1 MERYVARRLLQMI
14 PVVLGT
20 TFVIYTLV
28 WALPANPFNGK
39 CGDRPCPDGY
49 VAAMTERYNL
59 NDNLIVQY
67 GKYLGGL
74 VQGDFGTSY
83 TGVPV
88 LDELAR
94 TYPVTVRL
102 ALLAIV
108 IQIVIGVVAG
118 VLAAL
123 RRGSYADLLVLV
135 STLAVISIPVFVIG
149 HLMQLSF
156 GVSLGIFPVTARGA
170 DPSWYSLL
178 MPAMVLAST
187 SLAYVA
193 RLMRATVMENLRADY
208 VKTATAKGLTRTRVV
223 GVHTVRNSM
232 IPVITFLGADFGAL
246 LGGAIVVEG
255 IFGIGGV
262 GGLIFGSINR
272 QEGAVVT
279 GAVTVLVL
287 LFLLVNLL
295 VDLLYAALDPR
306 IRYG

>member
-1 MERYVARRLLQMI
+1 MGRYVARRLLQMI

-28 WALPANPFNGK
+28 WALPANPFRGK
-39 CGDRPCPDGY
+39 CGTRPCPERY
-49 VAAMTERYNL
+49 VAAMTEKYNL

-67 GKYLGGL
+67 GKYLGSL
-74 VQGDFGTSY
+74 LQGDLGTTFS
-83 TGVPV
+83 GVPV

-102 ALLAIV
+102 AFLAIV
-108 IQIVIGVVAG
+108 IQIVIGLVAG
-118 VLAAL
+118 VVAAL
-123 RRGSYADLLVLV
+123 RRGGFADSLVLV

-149 HLMQLSF
+149 HLMQLTLGISW
-156 GVSLGIFPVTARGA
+156 GIFPVTARGA
-170 DPSWYSLL
+170 DPSWYSLV

-193 RLMRATVMENLRADY
+193 RLMRTTLVENLRADY
-208 VKTATAKGLTRTRVV
+208 VRTATAKGMTRARVV
-223 GVHTVRNSM
+223 GVHTVRNSL
-232 IPVITFLGADFGAL
+232 IPVITFLGVDFGAL
-246 LGGAIVVEG
+246 LGGAIVTEG

-262 GGLIFGSINR
+262 GGLIFRSINL

-287 LFLLVNLL
+287 IFLLVNLL
-295 VDLLYAALDPR
+295 VDLLYAVLDPR

>member
-1 MERYVARRLLQMI
+1 MGRYVARRLLQMI

-28 WALPANPFNGK
+28 WALPADPFRGK
-39 CGDRPCPDGY
+39 CGFRPCPERY

-59 NDNLIVQY
+59 NDHLLVQY

-74 VQGDFGTSY
+74 VQGDFGTTFS
-83 TGVPV
+83 GVPV
-88 LDELAR
+88 LDELVR
-94 TYPVTVRL
+94 TSPVTVRL
-102 ALLAIV
+102 AFLAIV
-108 IQIVIGVVAG
+108 IQIVIGMLAG
-118 VLAAL
+118 VLAGL
-123 RRGSYADLLVLV
+123 RRGGFADSLVLV

-149 HLMQLSF
+149 HLMQLTL
-156 GVSLGIFPVTARGA
+156 GVSWGIFPATARGA
-170 DPSWYSLL
+170 DPSWYSMV

-193 RLMRATVMENLRADY
+193 RLMRTTLVENLRADY
-208 VKTATAKGLTRTRVV
+208 VRTATAKGLTRSRVV
-223 GVHTVRNSM
+223 GVHTVRNSL
-232 IPVITFLGADFGAL
+232 IPVITFLGVDFGAL
-246 LGGAIVVEG
+246 LGGAIVTEG

-262 GGLIFGSINR
+262 GGLIFRSINQ

-287 LFLLVNLL
+287 IFLLVNLL
-295 VDLLYAALDPR
+295 IDLLYGVLDPR

>member
-208 VKTATAKGLTRTRVV
+208 VKTATAKGLSRTRVV

-246 LGGAIVVEG
+246 LGGAIVIEG